1 MKSTQGG
8 QIEEDKVNEGPKKLN
23 RKKSKKIESMK

>member
-8 QIEEDKVNEGPKKLN
+8 KVGEEKVNEGPKKLN
-23 RKKSKKIESMK
+23 RKKSKKIESMI